1 MRLAPMR
8 QQVVFLELNPLTT
21 IATEGT
27 PWRFMLIGGV
37 AAGKT
42 TLLKALENK
51 KPQLA
56 NKTQMID
63 YSGWGI
69 DTPGE
74 FVEMGHLRRVLV
86 SSSFDARLLIAVQD
100 ATRRQ
105 AVFPPNYFLMFP
117 QHTIGVVTKM
127 DEPAADPD
135 QAQAQ
140 LRAAGVSGEIFL
152 VSAITGY
159 GISELRTYLLE
170 INL

>member
-1 MRLAPMR
+1 MMQR
-8 QQVVFLELNPLTT
+8 VVFPELDYLTT
-21 IATEGT
+21 MANEGT

-42 TLLKALENK
+42 TLLKVLENK
-51 KPQLA
+51 KPRLA
-56 NKTQMID
+56 HKTQMID
-63 YSGWGI
+63 YGGWGI

-74 FVEMGHLRRVLV
+74 FVEMGHWRRVLV

-100 ATRRQ
+100 ATRQHQ

-127 DEPAADPD
+127 DDPAADPD

-140 LRAAGVSGEIFL
+140 LRAAGVTGEIFF